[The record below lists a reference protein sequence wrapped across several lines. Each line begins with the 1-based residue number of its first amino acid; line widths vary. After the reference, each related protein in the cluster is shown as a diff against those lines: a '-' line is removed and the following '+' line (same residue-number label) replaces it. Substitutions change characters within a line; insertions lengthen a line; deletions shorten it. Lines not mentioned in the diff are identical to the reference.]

1 LCDAVLA
8 DTFESSVKTYNKIR
22 AIKYVLIKCV
32 LWASVHVGAFYISER
47 NLKNFFPDPDI
58 RIVPFGLLNERE
70 NKNPSGNRQDGKE
83 VNSNE
88 EIFFL

>member
-1 LCDAVLA
+1 V
-8 DTFESSVKTYNKIR
+8 T
-22 AIKYVLIKCV
+22 IKYVL
-32 LWASVHVGAFYISER
+32 WAFVHMDVFYIYESF
-47 NLKNFFPDPDI
+47 LKNFLPDPDI

-70 NKNPSGNRQDGKE
+70 NRNPTVIRQDGKE